1 MYSKAKG
8 SSFSSQ
14 VGFNFLLSVTTKQ
27 SAKLYSRLE
36 LTYIEKCIL
45 PYKSF
50 CLGSKIFKVENK
62 NKQTKNRVRPF
73 DSFSHHACIPM
84 TPVVQTLDTTIHQV
98 PLFKRWIALS
108 TRPRLFKR
116 WIALSSG

>member
-8 SSFSSQ
+8 SSFTPQ
-14 VGFNFLLSVTTKQ
+14 VGFNFLPSITSKQ

-36 LTYIEKCIL
+36 LTYIEKCNL

-50 CLGSKIFKVENK
+50 CLGSKTFKVEIK

-73 DSFSHHACIPM
+73 DSFSHNTCILM

-98 PLFKRWIALS
+98 PVFKR
-108 TRPRLFKR
+108 
-116 WIALSSG
+116 

>member
-50 CLGSKIFKVENK
+50 CLGSKTFKVENK
-62 NKQTKNRVRPF
+62 KQINKQ
-73 DSFSHHACIPM
+73 
-84 TPVVQTLDTTIHQV
+84 
-98 PLFKRWIALS
+98 
-108 TRPRLFKR
+108 
-116 WIALSSG
+116 G